1 MVDPEDESPDGDDA
15 DEEETETDA
24 DASDDDT
31 NTDERTNDMADITVQ
46 DIKALRDATGAGM
59 MDAKKALTEAN
70 GDADEARKILREKG
84 LAKAAT
90 RTDRDNAEGAV
101 ALAEADGAA
110 AIVHLKSETDFA
122 AKSEE
127 FIAVLDAMVAD
138 VLANGAEAAANHQ
151 AAIEELQITK
161 KENIELG
168 LVVRVEAGEGNLL
181 DTYLH
186 KQDGRG
192 VNGVIVEGSGVE
204 AGKLHEVALH
214 VAFAKP
220 LGLSREE
227 IDPEIAASERET
239 LADLTRAEGKP
250 EEMIDKIVEGK
261 LSRWFAEQVLLE
273 QGLNGDKTSVGDS
286 LEGGTIVSF
295 NQAFLGS

>member
-1 MVDPEDESPDGDDA
+1 
-15 DEEETETDA
+15 
-24 DASDDDT
+24 
-31 NTDERTNDMADITVQ
+31 MADISVQ

-59 MDAKKALTEAN
+59 MDAKKALTEAG
-70 GDADEARKILREKG
+70 GDPEEARKILREKG

-90 RTDRDNAEGAV
+90 RTDRSNAEGSV
-101 ALAEADGAA
+101 ALVENDGVA

-127 FIAVLDAMVAD
+127 FIAVLDAIAAD
-138 VLANGAEAAANHQ
+138 VLANGEDAASNHQ
-151 AAIEELQITK
+151 EAIEELQITK

-168 LVVRVEAGEGNLL
+168 LVTRITASEGNLL

-214 VAFAKP
+214 IAFAKP
-220 LGLSREE
+220 LGLSRDE
-227 IDPEIAASERET
+227 IDPAIAATERET
-239 LADLTRAEGKP
+239 LTELTRAEGKP
-250 EEMIDKIVEGK
+250 EAMLDKIVDGK
-261 LSRWFAEQVLLE
+261 LSRWYAEQVLLE

-286 LEGGTIVSF
+286 LDGGSIVSF
-295 NQAFLGS
+295 RQAFLGA

>member
-1 MVDPEDESPDGDDA
+1 
-15 DEEETETDA
+15 
-24 DASDDDT
+24 
-31 NTDERTNDMADITVQ
+31 MADFTVQ

-70 GDADEARKILREKG
+70 GDAEEARKILREKG

-101 ALAEADGAA
+101 ALVEGTGAA

-122 AKSEE
+122 AKSED
-127 FIAVLDAMVAD
+127 FIAVLDAIATD
-138 VLANGAEAAANHQ
+138 VLASGPDAVANHT

-168 LVVRVEAGEGNLL
+168 TVARVEAAEGNLL

-214 VAFAKP
+214 IAFAKP

-227 IDPEIAASERET
+227 IDPAVADKERET
-239 LADLTRAEGKP
+239 LTDLTRAEGKP
-250 EEMIDKIVEGK
+250 EEMIEKIVTGK
-261 LSRWFAEQVLLE
+261 MGAWFSDQVLLE
-273 QGLNGDKTSVGDS
+273 QGLNGDKTSVKDS
-286 LEGGTIVSF
+286 LDGGSIASF
-295 NQAFLGS
+295 TQAYLGG

>member
-1 MVDPEDESPDGDDA
+1 
-15 DEEETETDA
+15 
-24 DASDDDT
+24 
-31 NTDERTNDMADITVQ
+31 MADFTVQ

-59 MDAKKALTEAN
+59 MDAKKALTEAS
-70 GDADEARKILREKG
+70 GDAEEARKILREKG

-101 ALAEADGAA
+101 AVVEGDGAA

-127 FIAVLDAMVAD
+127 FIAVLDALAAD
-138 VLANGAEAAANHQ
+138 VLANGADAVASHT

-168 LVVRVEAGEGNLL
+168 TVARVEAGEGNLL
-181 DTYLH
+181 DVYLH

-214 VAFAKP
+214 IAFAKP

-227 IDPEIAASERET
+227 IDPVVADKERET
-239 LADLTRAEGKP
+239 LTELTRAEGKP
-250 EEMIDKIVEGK
+250 EEMIEKIVTGK
-261 LSRWFAEQVLLE
+261 MGAWFSDQVLLE
-273 QGLNGDKTSVGDS
+273 QGLNGDKTSVKDS
-286 LEGGTIVSF
+286 LDGGTIASF
-295 NQAFLGS
+295 TQAYLGG

>member
-1 MVDPEDESPDGDDA
+1 
-15 DEEETETDA
+15 
-24 DASDDDT
+24 
-31 NTDERTNDMADITVQ
+31 MADISVQ

-90 RTDRDNAEGAV
+90 RSDRDNAEGSV
-101 ALAEADGAA
+101 ALVEADGVA
-110 AIVHLKSETDFA
+110 AIVHLKCETDFA
-122 AKSEE
+122 AKSDD
-127 FIAVLDAMVAD
+127 FIATLDAIAAD
-138 VLANGAEAAANHQ
+138 VLASGPDAAAGHQ
-151 AAIEELQITK
+151 EAIEELQITK

-168 LVVRVEAGEGNLL
+168 LVARVEAGDGNLL

-192 VNGVIVEGSGVE
+192 VNGVIVEGSGIE
-204 AGKLHEVALH
+204 AGRLHEVALH
-214 VAFAKP
+214 IAFAKP

-227 IDPEIAASERET
+227 IDPAVAATERET
-239 LADLTRAEGKP
+239 LMELTRAEGKP
-250 EEMIDKIVEGK
+250 EEMLDKIVDGK

-286 LEGGTIVSF
+286 LDGGSIASF
-295 NQAFLGS
+295 HQAYLGA

>member
-1 MVDPEDESPDGDDA
+1 
-15 DEEETETDA
+15 
-24 DASDDDT
+24 
-31 NTDERTNDMADITVQ
+31 MADISVQ

-70 GDADEARKILREKG
+70 GDPEEARKILREKG

-90 RTDRDNAEGAV
+90 RSDRANAEGAV
-101 ALAEADGAA
+101 ALVEADGVA

-122 AKSEE
+122 AKSED
-127 FIAVLDAMVAD
+127 FLAVLDAIAAD
-138 VLANGAEAAANHQ
+138 VFANGPDAATNHQ

-168 LVVRVEAGEGNLL
+168 LVTRVQAGDGNIL

-192 VNGVIVEGSGVE
+192 VNGVIVEGSGVD

-214 VAFAKP
+214 IAFAKP

-227 IDPEIAASERET
+227 IDPAVAATERET
-239 LADLTRAEGKP
+239 LVDLTRAEGKP
-250 EEMIDKIVEGK
+250 EEMIDKIVDGK

-286 LEGGTIVSF
+286 LEGGSIVSF

>member
-1 MVDPEDESPDGDDA
+1 
-15 DEEETETDA
+15 
-24 DASDDDT
+24 
-31 NTDERTNDMADITVQ
+31 MADFTVQ

-70 GDADEARKILREKG
+70 GDEEEARKILREKG

-90 RTDRDNAEGAV
+90 RADRDNAEGGV
-101 ALAEADGAA
+101 ALVAGDGVA
-110 AIVHLKSETDFA
+110 AIVHLKSETDFS

-127 FIAVLDAMVAD
+127 FIAVLDAIVAD
-138 VLANGAEAAANHQ
+138 VLENGTDAAANHQ

-168 LVVRVEAGEGNLL
+168 TVARVEAGDGNLL

-192 VNGVIVEGSGVE
+192 INGVIVEGSGVE

-214 VAFAKP
+214 IAFAKP

-227 IDPEIAASERET
+227 IDPEVAEKERET
-239 LADLTRAEGKP
+239 LTDLTRAEGKP
-250 EEMIDKIVEGK
+250 EDMIDKIVTGK
-261 LSRWFAEQVLLE
+261 MGAWFSEQVLLE
-273 QGLNGDKTSVGDS
+273 QGLNGDKTSVKDS
-286 LEGGTIVSF
+286 LGGGTIVSF
-295 NQAFLGS
+295 TNAYTG